1 MQILTEKHSLDGLA
15 ELGECSVGRVLKLT
29 PGEAFEDRVRIR
41 RAQPE
46 GCSILDHLLVLLAD
60 KVPPNRPLQDGLQ
73 MGIGIRVAGE
83 GPVELLAV
91 DAFEPGQQMKPQ
103 QMAKRKSYLALPPT
117 IDVVFLHLH
126 LRAMT

>member
-1 MQILTEKHSLDGLA
+1 M
-15 ELGECSVGRVLKLT
+15 
-29 PGEAFEDRVRIR
+29 RIR
-41 RAQPE
+41 
-46 GCSILDHLLVLLAD
+46 
-60 KVPPNRPLQDGLQ
+60 
-73 MGIGIRVAGE
+73 IGVAGD

-126 LRAMT
+126 LCAVSEEPFEHEGDFGGRTRLELRVKAASGKFESERRCADKRVKT